1 MYNIGLYIYIQNILK
16 GRDRFQKINNNNT
29 IKFIIG
35 DIEGIKLF
43 IKIVHGKLR
52 TPKNSWG

>member
-52 TPKNSWG
+52 TPKNS

>member
-29 IKFIIG
+29 VIG

-52 TPKNSWG
+52 TPKNS